1 MADPD
6 RLERDPVRRLGV
18 RHVGGRL
25 TGVMAEEEVV
35 PDQSLMDALEVLG
48 PDAGD
53 WLWRFRPLLPPP

>member
-1 MADPD
+1 M
-6 RLERDPVRRLGV
+6 RGMRGLSR
-18 RHVGGRL
+18 
-25 TGVMAEEEVV
+25 TVMAEEEVV